1 MRTITHLPT
10 RPLGQ
15 QDIATLDEQ
24 GMKIAPYGGIPAE
37 KELEVYAVKMA
48 TDEGAHALGFD
59 DEAGQWRLIAT
70 TDASDLETA
79 DSQLNDVL
87 DEWVQERYGGQFE
100 VLKTV

>member
-1 MRTITHLPT
+1 MRPITSLPT

-24 GMKIAPYGGIPAE
+24 GVRIAPYGGIPAGG
-37 KELEVYAVKMA
+37 EVDIYAVKMQ
-48 TDEGAHALGFD
+48 TGGTAHALGFD
-59 DEAGQWRLIAT
+59 DTQEQWRLLAS

-79 DSQLNDVL
+79 DSQLDEVL
-87 DEWVQERYGGQFE
+87 DEWVQERYGGQFD